1 MKSTT
6 KAMLLAALFAA
17 LTAIFS
23 QIALPLPF
31 TPVPINL
38 ATAAIFLAGALLGST
53 WGTASQGV
61 FILLGLAGLPV
72 FAKFQSGFGALF
84 GPTGGFIIGYAA
96 AAFIIGIL
104 LKGNCASFWK
114 NAAAMAAGLLA
125 CYALGTLW
133 FMAVTQRE
141 LLAALTACVFPFLP
155 GDAVK
160 IALCA
165 FLARRLSTWALK

>member
-1 MKSTT
+1 
-6 KAMLLAALFAA
+6 
-17 LTAIFS
+17 
-23 QIALPLPF
+23 LPF

-38 ATAAIFLAGALLGST
+38 ATAAIFLAGALLGPT
-53 WGTASQGV
+53 WARRARAFLFCWTCGPSRLRQ
-61 FILLGLAGLPV
+61 IPKRLRR
-72 FAKFQSGFGALF
+72 LF

-141 LLAALTACVFPFLP
+141 LLAALTACVFPFCRATRSKSPCALFWPAAFPP
-155 GDAVK
+155 GRSNDRFFSK
-160 IALCA
+160 CPWL
-165 FLARRLSTWALK
+165 